1 MSHFTGISKLGLIAM
16 VFVILTACTAEQEL
30 ILPNKQQRITAVDT
44 YKQCVSYATNKRL
57 NQNRDPE
64 EIVRDSMDKCR
75 TSKYAM
81 LKDYPKGWRDNFE
94 KQIDEEIL
102 KEEIAYV
109 VRARQGQ
116 GR

>member
-1 MSHFTGISKLGLIAM
+1 MDFITSVSKLGPILIAL
-16 VFVILTACTAEQEL
+16 VILTACTAEQEL
-30 ILPNKQQRITAVDT
+30 ILPNKQQRISAVDT
-44 YKQCVSYATNKRL
+44 YKQCVSYATNKGI

-81 LKDYPKGWRDNFE
+81 LKDYPKGWRENFE
-94 KQIDEEIL
+94 KQIDEEIM

-116 GR
+116 SR